1 MSADETRQGSAEA
14 QTKAPTM
21 TVAQLRKAIE
31 EEDDS
36 TKVCLLVGSTAYA
49 VSSATGDENGNWLII
64 EAGKE
69 IPFTEDDNG

>member
-1 MSADETRQGSAEA
+1 MTDESNRLDTADA